1 MAIKKIRIFGDPV
14 LREKDPKV
22 KKIDDK
28 IVNLIND
35 LTDTMRNAKGA
46 GLAAN
51 QIGVL
56 KKVAVIDIGEG
67 LIKLIN
73 PKIIKKNGEIEEIE
87 GCLSFYSLNSPI
99 NRAEKVT
106 IITKNLE
113 GEEVKIEAEGL
124 LARAIQHEIDHLNGI
139 LIIDNALDEEKRK
152 MVMELNKLKVQHG
165 EEKF

>member
-1 MAIKKIRIFGDPV
+1 MAIRKIRIFGDPV

-35 LTDTMRNAKGA
+35 LTDSMRNAGGV

-56 KKVAVIDIGEG
+56 KRVAVVDIGEG

-73 PKIIKKNGEIEEIE
+73 PKIIKKKGEIEEIE
-87 GCLSFYSLNSPI
+87 GCLSFYSLNCPI
-99 NRAEKVT
+99 KRAEKVT

-139 LIIDNALDEEKRK
+139 LIIDHASDEDKRK
-152 MVMELNKLKVQHG
+152 IVMELNKLKVQYRR
-165 EEKF
+165 KNF

>member
-14 LREKDPKV
+14 LREKASEV
-22 KKIDDK
+22 KEIDDK
-28 IVNLIND
+28 IVNLITD
-35 LTDTMRNAKGA
+35 LTDTMRNASGA

-56 KKVAVIDIGEG
+56 KRVAVIDIGEG

-73 PKIIKKNGEIEEIE
+73 PKIIKKKGKQKEIE
-87 GCLSFYSLNSPI
+87 GCLSFYSLNCPI

-106 IITKNLE
+106 VITKNSE
-113 GEEVKIEAEGL
+113 GEKVKIEAEGL

-139 LIIDNALDEEKRK
+139 LIIDHASNEEKRK
-152 MVMELNKLKVQHG
+152 IVMELNKLKVQYG